1 MIKANRIEDFVKYD
15 DGYYDGE
22 FNSDNQRDGYGILTY
37 SDKRIYEGNWKNDM
51 INGLGRMKFTN
62 GDIYEGEFKDN
73 QRNGQGKYIY
83 YKGNVYEGEFKDDY
97 FIKGT
102 IIFKDGNIF
111 VGEGEF
117 TEEVFV
123 FVKGIMTFRNGN
135 IFEGEGEID
144 FINGIMKGKMKYK
157 KGGLYEG
164 NFKNF
169 LRNGEGKMIYK
180 NGDIYDGEWI
190 DDIENGNGKM
200 KKQDGSILEGTFDD
214 GEFIYPT
221 ISESIEE
228 LRDIITKNN
237 LSFNHNNRANI
248 LLDNLLDN
256 LLRKNQYF
264 ENKIYHLNRII
275 MDKDIELR
283 DIREPNYYDKYERCG
298 AVY

>member
-1 MIKANRIEDFVKYD
+1 MIKANRIEDFVKYN

-22 FNSDNQRDGYGILTY
+22 FDSDNLRDGYGIMTY

-51 INGLGRMKFTN
+51 INGLGRMKYKN

-73 QRNGQGKYIY
+73 QRHGQGKYII
-83 YKGNVYEGEFKDDY
+83 YKGDVYEGEFKDDD
-97 FIKGT
+97 FVKGT
-102 IIFKDGNIF
+102 IIFKDGHIF
-111 VGEGEF
+111 VGEGDFKEG
-117 TEEVFV
+117 VFV

-164 NFKNF
+164 NFRNF

-190 DDIENGNGKM
+190 DDIENGKGIM
-200 KKQDGSILEGTFDD
+200 KKQDGAILEGTFVD

-248 LLDNLLDN
+248 LLDNLL
-256 LLRKNQYF
+256 RKNQYF

-275 MDKDIELR
+275 MDKDNELR